1 MINLYRSDNIKNV
14 KLINNL
20 KFLKMYNKT
29 EELVNKRRMY
39 ILLEVVKIC
48 T

>member
-1 MINLYRSDNIKNV
+1 MINLYKSYNIKNV
-14 KLINNL
+14 KLINSP
-20 KFLKMYNKT
+20 KFFKKYNKT

>member
-1 MINLYRSDNIKNV
+1 MINLYKSYNIKNV
-14 KLINNL
+14 KLINNP
-20 KFLKMYNKT
+20 KFLKKYNKT

>member
-1 MINLYRSDNIKNV
+1 MIIYKNV
-14 KLINNL
+14 KLINNPKIL
-20 KFLKMYNKT
+20 KKYNKN